1 LSPPGVHH
9 LVLCVGSADRS
20 APALRVALCIG
31 FCRSLFRL
39 AGSRLPGLPPVQIS
53 TDRIARPFCG
63 GRLGDRWVSVA
74 LALMPVS
81 CRSLPAPASLSIV
94 PAHVQSSVF
103 NRLRDW
109 TGFLLAPLAPRAR
122 CCGSSIPPG
131 RSRPFRPSPGALA
144 PRAAVAA
151 PSIPSGSL
159 SAVQAVSWRPGAP
172 SRCRGSL
179 DPFRVALGRPG
190 RLLARSRAPSRCCG
204 SLDPFRVALGRS
216 GRLLAP
222 LAPRAAVA
230 APRSLRV
237 ALGRSGRLL
246 APWRP
251 EPLSRLPRSLPGRS
265 RPSRPSPGAFTRS
278 EPLLRL
284 LDPFRVALGRPGRLL
299 ARSRAPSRC
308 RGSFDPVRVALG
320 HPGRL
325 LAPWRPEPLR
335 GSSIPSGRSRPSR
348 PSPGAPGALV
358 RPALAGR
365 FAPGQP
371 GALGVGIVV
380 YLVLNYPH

>member
-159 SAVQAVSWRPGAP
+159 SAVQAVSWRVHALRAAVAALSIPSGSLSAIQAVSWRPGAL
-172 SRCRGSL
+172 SRCAAPRSL
-179 DPFRVALGRPG
+179 RVALGRPG
-190 RLLARSRAPSRCCG
+190 RLLA
-204 SLDPFRVALGRS
+204 
-216 GRLLAP
+216 
-222 LAPRAAVA
+222 
-230 APRSLRV
+230 
-237 ALGRSGRLL
+237 LL
-246 APWRP
+246 APWSG
-251 EPLSRLPRSLPGRS
+251 PLWRVG
-265 RPSRPSPGAFTRS
+265 
-278 EPLLRL
+278 LR
-284 LDPFRVALGRPGRLL
+284 RVNP
-299 ARSRAPSRC
+299 
-308 RGSFDPVRVALG
+308 
-320 HPGRL
+320 
-325 LAPWRPEPLR
+325 APWVW
-335 GSSIPSGRSRPSR
+335 G
-348 PSPGAPGALV
+348 
-358 RPALAGR
+358 
-365 FAPGQP
+365 
-371 GALGVGIVV
+371 
-380 YLVLNYPH
+380 